1 MLAAHCNRA
10 LSTPS
15 SWGPGGPLPFSDIH
29 KQTASNSF
37 GKSPSD
43 MSRSSSEYSE
53 QDRSPAS
60 DLEGSNP
67 VSHLYRQRSP
77 TEPAEDPSR
86 HHMRSSSS
94 PLSPASKFGPPYD
107 LPGDQKF
114 LPVPQGEEKYHPVPF
129 SEQKYLPGSSDD
141 LKLTRSSPVEH
152 QHQDTR
158 LPITPPADQQ
168 DPSYHYHQYN
178 YTNPPA
184 TTPTDSNKSLSP
196 ASSPAPDQTYQNY
209 QAWWNYH
216 SQLQKPLTTTQWPT
230 HYQYPQLW
238 QANPYNPTVPPP
250 TQDAQIAA
258 ALLKHS
264 QSMAARR
271 CRRCKCPNCEDGT
284 GTHDGDKKRQHICH
298 VPGCGKVYGKTSH
311 LKAHLRWHAGERPF
325 TCGWVFC
332 NKSFTRSDELQRHLR
347 THTGE
352 KRFVCPECS
361 KRFTRSDHL
370 NKHIKTHDKRNER
383 QGKETPSP
391 KPVNQTDDN
400 LDVENVPDN
409 GQILPTTNIQAGGTD
424 RQPFKTEQQYINYA
438 YPQSYNL

>member
-1 MLAAHCNRA
+1 M
-10 LSTPS
+10 
-15 SWGPGGPLPFSDIH
+15 GPLSDLPRSPLGSFSELHKTSTIPFS
-29 KQTASNSF
+29 
-37 GKSPSD
+37 KSPTD
-43 MSRSSSEYSE
+43 MSRSSSEYPHH
-53 QDRSPAS
+53 DRSPVS
-60 DLEGSNP
+60 DLDRSNP
-67 VSHLYRQRSP
+67 DPLSDPYRQRSP
-77 TEPAEDPSR
+77 TDLAGDHSR
-86 HHMRSSSS
+86 LS
-94 PLSPASKFGPPYD
+94 SPASPTTKFGHPYD

-114 LPVPQGEEKYHPVPF
+114 LPVPHVEQKFHPVSF
-129 SEQKYLPGSSDD
+129 SEQKYHPGSTDD
-141 LKLTRSSPVEH
+141 PKLSRVSPTSHHTHHEEN
-152 QHQDTR
+152 R

-168 DPSYHYHQYN
+168 DPGYLYHQYN
-178 YTNPPA
+178 YINPTS
-184 TTPTDSNKSLSP
+184 TTPPDSNKSLSP

-216 SQLQKPLTTTQWPT
+216 SQLQKPLTTSQWPG

-238 QANPYNPTVPPP
+238 QPSPYNTSVPPA

-284 GTHDGDKKRQHICH
+284 GHAEGDKKRQHICH

-383 QGKETPSP
+383 QGKDTPSP

-409 GQILPTTNIQAGGTD
+409 GQIHPTTNIQVNGNEQLHPSTN
-424 RQPFKTEQQYINYA
+424 QPFKSEHQYMNYA
-438 YPQSYNL
+438 YPQSYAL